1 MTPDDTFN
9 ELTNFVDLLM
19 RSSVALNMNAVTNR
33 RFRNSGI
40 RRITWAK
47 GSAIGDALLDRED
60 GSISQYCHWLSS
72 RDYSAVL
79 FDGSLIQLTYDFLAD
94 VLVRHRLLYFPCP
107 FQLRLDLLDDVS
119 LVDLVEQYVDSG
131 IEGIRLRAPVRFDYE
146 RDTAND
152 DHPHSHFTF
161 QWSHCRIPVVCP
173 LSLGH
178 FVEFVFKNFY
188 PSEWGRYSF
197 LKNWPVYDFEPTIGI
212 AESQLLHFS
221 YIPRNR

>member
-1 MTPDDTFN
+1 MTPDDTFV

-40 RRITWAK
+40 RRITWAN
-47 GSAIGDALLDRED
+47 GSAVGNALLGGED
-60 GSISQYCHWLSS
+60 GSIFQYRDWLSN

-79 FDGSLIQLTYDFLAD
+79 FDGSLIQLTYDFLVD
-94 VLVRHRLLYFPCP
+94 DLVCHRLLYFPCP
-107 FQLRLDLLDDVS
+107 FQLRLDLLDDMS
-119 LVDLVEQYVDSG
+119 LVDLVDLHVDRG

-146 RDTAND
+146 RDIAED
-152 DHPHSHFTF
+152 DHPISHFTF
-161 QWSHCRIPVVCP
+161 QWPHCRIPVVCP

-188 PSEWGRYSF
+188 PSEWARYSF
-197 LKNWPVYDFEPTIGI
+197 LRDWPIYDFDPTIGTEE
-212 AESQLLHFS
+212 AKLLHFS